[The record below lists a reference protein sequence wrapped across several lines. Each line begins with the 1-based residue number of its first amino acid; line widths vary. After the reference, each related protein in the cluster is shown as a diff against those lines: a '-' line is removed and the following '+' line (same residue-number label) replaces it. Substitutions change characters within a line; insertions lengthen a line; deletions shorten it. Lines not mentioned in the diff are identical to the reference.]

1 MEIKIDKEKT
11 ALLVMDLQNHVIH
24 KDSPLAQHAGF
35 AEMVEKKNLLP
46 RIRKV
51 MDAARA
57 VDLLVVT
64 VRNDITAGEFPR
76 YPERGD
82 FCRAIKAEHDAGEVF
97 RPGVWGYE
105 INALVAP
112 KEGEPVVGKM
122 HMSAFAGSR
131 LDQVLRDHGITEI
144 ALMGVATSFV
154 VSATT
159 WVAIYKGIGCII
171 IEDCCVSG
179 SEEMHQSAINALAPV
194 TDMCSAD
201 EFIKA
206 IQ

>member
-1 MEIKIDKEKT
+1 MEITIDKDKT

-64 VRNDITAGEFPR
+64 VRNDMTAGEFPR

-82 FCRAIKAEHDAGEVF
+82 FCRAIKAEHEEGKVF

-105 INALVAP
+105 INELVAP
-112 KEGEPVVGKM
+112 KEGEPVVGKL
-122 HMSAFAGSR
+122 HMSAFAGSN

-144 ALMGVATSFV
+144 ALTGVATSFV

-194 TDMCSAD
+194 TDLCSAD

-206 IQ
+206 LQ

>member
-1 MEIKIDKEKT
+1 MKITIDKDKT

-24 KDSPLAQHAGF
+24 KDSPLAQHMGF

-57 VDLLVVT
+57 SNLLVVT
-64 VRNDITAGEFPR
+64 VRNDFSAGEFPR

-82 FCRAIKAEHDAGEVF
+82 FCRAIKAEHDEGKVN

-105 INALVAP
+105 INELVAP

-122 HMSAFAGSR
+122 HMSAFAGSN
-131 LDQVLRDHGITEI
+131 LDQVLRDHGVTEI
-144 ALMGVATSFV
+144 ALTGVATSFV
-154 VSATT
+154 VTATT
-159 WVAIYKGIGCII
+159 WVAIDKGYGCII
-171 IEDCCVSG
+171 IEDCCISA
-179 SEEMHQSAINALAPV
+179 SEEMHQTAMNAIAPV
-194 TDMCSAD
+194 TDICSAD

-206 IQ
+206 IR

>member
-1 MEIKIDKEKT
+1 MEITIDKDKT

-57 VDLLVVT
+57 VNLLVVT
-64 VRNDITAGEFPR
+64 VRNDMTAGEFPR

-82 FCRAIKAEHDAGEVF
+82 FCRAIKAEHEEGEVF

-105 INALVAP
+105 INELVAP
-112 KEGEPVVGKM
+112 KEGEPVVGKL
-122 HMSAFAGSR
+122 HMSAFAGSN

-144 ALMGVATSFV
+144 ALTGVATSFV

-179 SEEMHQSAINALAPV
+179 SEEMHQSAMKALAPV
-194 TDMCSAD
+194 TDICSAD

-206 IQ
+206 LQ

>member
-1 MEIKIDKEKT
+1 MEITIDKDKT

-64 VRNDITAGEFPR
+64 VRNDMTVGEFPR

-82 FCRAIKAEHDAGEVF
+82 FCRAIKAEHEEGKVF

-105 INALVAP
+105 INELVAP
-112 KEGEPVVGKM
+112 KEGEPVVGKL
-122 HMSAFAGSR
+122 HMSAFAGSN

-144 ALMGVATSFV
+144 ALTGVATSFV

-179 SEEMHQSAINALAPV
+179 SEEMHQSAMNALAPV
-194 TDMCSAD
+194 TDICSAD

-206 IQ
+206 LQ

>member
-1 MEIKIDKEKT
+1 M
-11 ALLVMDLQNHVIH
+11 
-24 KDSPLAQHAGF
+24 
-35 AEMVEKKNLLP
+35 
-46 RIRKV
+46 
-51 MDAARA
+51 
-57 VDLLVVT
+57 
-64 VRNDITAGEFPR
+64 
-76 YPERGD
+76 
-82 FCRAIKAEHDAGEVF
+82 
-97 RPGVWGYE
+97 
-105 INALVAP
+105 
-112 KEGEPVVGKM
+112 
-122 HMSAFAGSR
+122 
-131 LDQVLRDHGITEI
+131 RDHGITEI

-159 WVAIYKGIGCII
+159 WVGIYKGIGCII

>member
-1 MEIKIDKEKT
+1 MEIKIDKDRT

-105 INALVAP
+105 INELVAP

-144 ALMGVATSFV
+144 ALTGVATSFV